1 MPGSATERTVTL
13 PHPALSGADWADA
26 WTATPR
32 RRFDTARQAA
42 EAVHRATPGWVGP
55 LMGLRTLAVAPFG
68 LKSGLS
74 NRDLAPADRIGLFAV
89 RDDSGDRVVVGMDDR
104 HLDFRCVLDLDEADG
119 QGPRDQEDH
128 GGEQCPQG
136 DAEAHQ
142 GCDGGPRHHGT
153 QADGRDQPPGALP
166 AGQFGLPDG

>member
-26 WTATPR
+26 WTATPC

-74 NRDLAPADRIGLFAV
+74 NRGLAPADRIGLFAV

-119 QGPRDQEDH
+119 QQTVTVTTLIR
-128 GGEQCPQG
+128 
-136 DAEAHQ
+136 
-142 GCDGGPRHHGT
+142 RHNRLGRAYLATILPFHRLIL
-153 QADGRDQPPGALP
+153 QACLSRL
-166 AGQFGLPDG
+166 